1 MENQMQIFNNP
12 QFGEIRTIENGLKNT
27 YFGVVY
33 ALEYGDMVKIGSS
46 AKPYTR
52 IMALSHQANDYA
64 EMPIGRCLLSSP
76 HTNFRKNE
84 IKIHN
89 LFSVYRKDDTELF
102 NVSLEMVAKAMNE
115 IELRDETEQIRANGE
130 IFLSGMKNFIAGGT
144 DTLCFSKI
152 ETPAKGINIMNVSNV
167 HGYSDANNNIWL
179 NAEDVAIGLGFT
191 QNKNGVTY
199 VKWERV
205 NSYLSEFGFS
215 PRVGKGDYIPENMVY
230 RLGFKANN
238 ETAIRFQAILADE
251 VLPAIRKTGSYSIAN
266 LSRKELAM
274 MVIQA
279 EEEKERLML
288 ENKQQAALIEEQK
301 PKTVFADA
309 IVGSKSSCLI
319 GELAKIISQN
329 GHKIGQNRLFVWLRQ
344 NHYLGT
350 HGEYYNI
357 PNQKYIEQGLFE
369 IKKTTHSENGVM
381 KTTSTP
387 KVTGKGQQYFINL
400 FLRQDRNLF
409 GGAMV

>member
-1 MENQMQIFNNP
+1 MCMENQMQIFNNP
-12 QFGEIRTIENGLKNT
+12 QFGEIRTAGTAEKPLFCLADVCKAVELDPSQVMKRLDD
-27 YFGVVY
+27 GVVTIHPIPDR
-33 ALEYGDMVKIGSS
+33 LGRMQ
-46 AKPYTR
+46 
-52 IMALSHQANDYA
+52 QANFVNEDGLYDVILDSRKPEA
-64 EMPIGRCLLSSP
+64 KA
-76 HTNFRKNE
+76 FRKW
-84 IKIHN
+84 IT
-89 LFSVYRKDDTELF
+89 S
-102 NVSLEMVAKAMNE
+102 
-115 IELRDETEQIRANGE
+115 
-130 IFLSGMKNFIAGGT
+130 
-144 DTLCFSKI
+144 
-152 ETPAKGINIMNVSNV
+152 
-167 HGYSDANNNIWL
+167 
-179 NAEDVAIGLGFT
+179 
-191 QNKNGVTY
+191 
-199 VKWERV
+199 
-205 NSYLSEFGFS
+205 
-215 PRVGKGDYIPENMVY
+215 
-230 RLGFKANN
+230 
-238 ETAIRFQAILADE
+238 E
-251 VLPAIRKTGSYSIAN
+251 VLPSIRKTGSYSIAN

-288 ENKQQAALIEEQK
+288 ENKQQAAVIEEQK

-381 KTTSTP
+381 KNTSTP